1 MMKNIL
7 NFVIILIFL
16 SFFSCNKDYSPL
28 GTLQSEFSSADDSN
42 IPQLIRSKYKLDAA
56 LLALGHM
63 YRNKLPD
70 TASVYIPEYLIQPF
84 YSGLIRIYNC
94 RTIPFTKSITKTRPI
109 HTRAN
114 QILYSV
120 SVGIDTSYDWTKRW
134 VDGFKY
140 TGNDTI
146 DSLLVKYNL
155 ESHTTYAIYRSVNL
169 YSEKPLNIMYLITL
183 LEEIPG
189 ITYAEPRVLIGGG
202 NYITARME
210 SSYIKF
216 RFYMGWGDCP
226 SGCLYGHSWEY
237 TVSYGGEVRFLSS
250 YGDDLDLEP

>member
-7 NFVIILIFL
+7 NFVIILVFI

-42 IPQLIRSKYKLDAA
+42 IPQSIRSKYKLDAA
-56 LLALGHM
+56 LLAIGHM

-70 TASVYIPEYLIQPF
+70 TASVYIPEDLIQPF

-94 RTIPFTKSITKTRPI
+94 RTIPFTEIITKTRPI

-114 QILYSV
+114 QILQYV

-155 ESHTTYAIYRSVNL
+155 EPNTTGARYGHVTL
-169 YSEKPLNIMYLITL
+169 FSEKPLNVRYLL
-183 LEEIPG
+183 RLFDEIPG
-189 ITYAEPRVLIGGG
+189 VTYAEPSGLIGDG

-210 SSYIKF
+210 SSHIKF
-216 RFYMGWGDCP
+216 RFFMGWGDCP
-226 SGCLYGHSWEY
+226 SGCLYGYSWEY
-237 TVSYGGEVRFLSS
+237 TVSYGGEVRFISS
-250 YGDDLDLEP
+250 YGDKLEL

>member
-1 MMKNIL
+1 MKNIL
-7 NFVIILIFL
+7 NFVIILVLI

-42 IPQLIRSKYKLDAA
+42 IPLSIRSKYKFDAA
-56 LLALGHM
+56 LLAIDHM

-70 TASVYIPEYLIQPF
+70 TASVYIPEYLIQSF

-94 RTIPFTKSITKTRPI
+94 RTIPFTETVTKTRPI
-109 HTRAN
+109 HTRAD
-114 QILYSV
+114 QFLLYL

-155 ESHTTYAIYRSVNL
+155 EPQTTAVSYRFVTI
-169 YSEKPLNIMYLITL
+169 YSETPINILYLITL
-183 LEEIPG
+183 FEEIPG
-189 ITYAEPRVLIGGG
+189 VTYAGPRALIGDG

-226 SGCLYGHSWEY
+226 SGCLHGHSWEY
-237 TVSYGGEVRFLSS
+237 TVSYGGEVRFISS
-250 YGDDLDLEP
+250 YGDELDI